1 MFGYVKPITG
11 ELLVREYEFYK
22 ATYCGV
28 CRAMKKYTGALSG
41 VSLSYDSVLLALTRM
56 LLVDKDDIRAEK
68 HRCAAHPIKS
78 RGMLADNSAL
88 EYTARAFALFTYYK
102 LKDDEADGGIGRRT
116 MVALAKPISRGAKRR
131 AGISALSDMMKE
143 KLSAITACEN
153 ELCDSV
159 DIPAAIFGELLGE
172 VFAYGITGG
181 DRTVYYTFG
190 YHLGKFIY
198 AADAAE
204 DYDEDIKRGS
214 YNPYALSWGKEG
226 LTDDMR
232 SAIKCALLLECRN
245 IEGAMNLLPFGNR
258 QTIENIVNNIVYL
271 GLPKRI
277 EFLDGSAVEKEITK

>member
-1 MFGYVKPITG
+1 MFGYVKPVTS

-28 CRAMKKYTGALSG
+28 CRAMKRHTGAFSN
-41 VSLSYDSVLLALTRM
+41 VSLSYDSVLLALLRM
-56 LLVDKDDIRAEK
+56 LLVEKDDIRAIK

-78 RGMLADNSAL
+78 RGMLAENSAL

-102 LKDDEADGGIGRRT
+102 LKDDEADGGLGRRT
-116 MVALAKPISRGAKRR
+116 MVALAKPISSAAKRK
-131 AGISALSDMMKE
+131 AGIRELSDIMKE
-143 KLSAITACEN
+143 KLAAISECERDRC
-153 ELCDSV
+153 ESV

-172 VFAYGITGG
+172 VFAYGISGS

-204 DYDEDIKRGS
+204 DYEEDIKRGS
-214 YNPYALSWGKEG
+214 YNPYALTWGEGG
-226 LTDDMR
+226 LTEQMR
-232 SAIKCALLLECRN
+232 DAIKCALLLECRK

-277 EFLDGSAVEKEITK
+277 EFLDGGREEKEITK

>member
-1 MFGYVKPITG
+1 MFGYVKPVTG

-28 CRAMKKYTGALSG
+28 CRAMKKHTGALSG

-56 LLVDKDDIRAEK
+56 LLVDKDDIRAVK
-68 HRCAAHPIKS
+68 RRCAAHPIKS

-116 MVALAKPISRGAKRR
+116 LVALAKPISRGARRR
-131 AGISALSDMMKE
+131 AGISELSDMMSE
-143 KLSAITACEN
+143 KLAAITACER
-153 ELCDSV
+153 EECDSV
-159 DIPAAIFGELLGE
+159 DIPASIFGELLGE
-172 VFAYGITGG
+172 VFAYGISGS

-204 DYDEDIKRGS
+204 DYEEDIRRGS

-226 LTDDMR
+226 LTYDMR

-277 EFLDGSAVEKEITK
+277 EFLDGTTAEKEIEK